1 MQEHERRLRRSIP
14 LPVGERAVDVEDAQ
28 GWQIQHGRAS
38 LPGALWDPVQSLFG
52 TLVNRFTRP
61 SHALS
66 FTFSPTPPT
75 MATERR
81 MRLRKG
87 ELRTCCPF
95 VTYPEERP
103 QVPEDRRRCALRPS
117 GFEEEADTKCQT
129 QLVP

>member
-61 SHALS
+61 SHGLS
-66 FTFSPTPPT
+66 FTYLGTTRT
-75 MATERR
+75 MASERR
-81 MRLRKG
+81 MRLRNG
-87 ELRTCCPF
+87 DPRTAAPF
-95 VTYPEERP
+95 VTNQGTKPR
-103 QVPEDRRRCALRPS
+103 VPEDRQGCVLQRS
-117 GFEEEADTKCQT
+117 GFEEEADTKCRIR
-129 QLVP
+129 LVP

>member
-1 MQEHERRLRRSIP
+1 MGPSTSTIWGIGRSSVTRSAYRRPQMPPAERCFAP
-14 LPVGERAVDVEDAQ
+14 LVK
-28 GWQIQHGRAS
+28 
-38 LPGALWDPVQSLFG
+38 
-52 TLVNRFTRP
+52 RFTRP